1 MHKHGWNRIDT
12 FSFYFSAKLKCPNF
26 YWGLTKLIKLN
37 LIKLGPVL
45 LHSRVTVA
53 STLHCSSSDMT
64 HTFVPQHSSTVKQ
77 FKKKCLTVI
86 NFYMVHFSQHNWT
99 LVDCPTLPPP
109 TRVYIICIT
118 PWNIESPLSW
128 QSGRWTST
136 SQSSSWHI
144 CCKQKLQA
152 KTMLTDWPMGPYL
165 KVALSHFH
173 IY

>member
-12 FSFYFSAKLKCPNF
+12 FSFYSSAELKCPNF

-77 FKKKCLTVI
+77 FKKNAWPSL
-86 NFYMVHFSQHNWT
+86 
-99 LVDCPTLPPP
+99 
-109 TRVYIICIT
+109 
-118 PWNIESPLSW
+118 
-128 QSGRWTST
+128 TST
-136 SQSSSWHI
+136 WFISVNIIGHWLIVQPFPHPQGFI
-144 CCKQKLQA
+144 LYA
-152 KTMLTDWPMGPYL
+152 LHREIL
-165 KVALSHFH
+165 KAWCLSRYQTLRVCLCAMKEL
-173 IY
+173 IYVGTLIY